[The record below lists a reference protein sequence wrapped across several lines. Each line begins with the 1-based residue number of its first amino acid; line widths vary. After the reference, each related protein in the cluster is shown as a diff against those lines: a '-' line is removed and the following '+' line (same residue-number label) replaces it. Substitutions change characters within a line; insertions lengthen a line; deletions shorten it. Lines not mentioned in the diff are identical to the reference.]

1 MLKFPIKVRDGS
13 LEDSPGVSR
22 YLDHMW
28 RLFIEILLL
37 VWEDSVH
44 NRIRI
49 CCFRNLVIAAI
60 KTSENYQLDVTTKKE
75 LLGMISRS
83 SIGDP
88 REFQSFCDSLT
99 ASLGQARLKL

>member
-1 MLKFPIKVRDGS
+1 
-13 LEDSPGVSR
+13 
-22 YLDHMW
+22 MW